1 MSDERPDDQPM
12 SIGEHLEDLRRHVL
26 KAVGWVVLALIVC
39 LAFQNQLMWLAKL
52 PHQRMVDSLA
62 EEARGRDART
72 RLATDRVQAATDAVK
87 RDDALARKLDE
98 AERARLIARERA
110 RPTSPEALE
119 ALERRQAAAHLR
131 LEALQRAFDA
141 LPAGAG
147 APDAGGP
154 EAEGAGVLAR
164 LEADLAA
171 ARADVEAVRAEVARD
186 VRPLLDEHAQ
196 VPKAELQ
203 SLNPTDVFLTYI
215 KLALVAA
222 LFVAAP
228 LIVWELWKF
237 VSRALYPHERKWVRL
252 FGPLTYGA
260 FLSGFL
266 FGYLLLIPIGL
277 RFLASY
283 APADVAVAQYSIQGY
298 MSLLITLSLVCGVI
312 FELPLFM
319 TFLALIGVVSAQN
332 FRDYR
337 RYCLLL
343 AFIIAGILTPPDPV
357 TQSLLAIPLLGLYE
371 LGIFLAALV
380 GRREEPPPPPPADE
394 EPALEDRYPETPLDD
409 PPPGPQPAEDE
420 EPLGD
425 DPEPPADG
433 TSPDASSPDA
443 SSSDPSSPD
452 PPGLGLGPRPAPEGT
467 VPVGAPEPDAPD
479 APASSEDP
487 EGKLPA

>member
-1 MSDERPDDQPM
+1 M
-12 SIGEHLEDLRRHVL
+12 SIGEHLEELRRHVL
-26 KAVGWVVLALIVC
+26 KAVLWVVLALAFC
-39 LAFQNQLMWLAKL
+39 LAFQDRLMWLAKL
-52 PHQRMVDSLA
+52 PHERMVRSLA
-62 EEARGRDART
+62 EEARGRDARS
-72 RLATDRVQAATDAVK
+72 RLEADRVQAATDAVA
-87 RDDALARKLDE
+87 RDDALARKVE
-98 AERARLIARERA
+98 EVERARLIARERA

-119 ALERRQAAAHLR
+119 ALERRQAAALLR

-141 LPAGAG
+141 LPAGA
-147 APDAGGP
+147 AADD
-154 EAEGAGVLAR
+154 

-171 ARADVEAVRAEVARD
+171 ARAEAEAVRAEVARD
-186 VRPLLDEHAQ
+186 VRPLLDQHAQ

-215 KLALVAA
+215 KLAVVAA

-252 FGPLTYGA
+252 FGPLSYGA
-260 FLSGFL
+260 FLTGFL

-319 TFLALIGVVSAQN
+319 TFLALIGLVSAQN

-337 RYCLLL
+337 RYCILL
-343 AFIIAGILTPPDPV
+343 AFIVAGILTPPDPV

-380 GRREEPPPPPPADE
+380 GRREEAPPPPPPDDA
-394 EPALEDRYPETPLDD
+394 PTLEDRYPETPLADD
-409 PPPGPQPAEDE
+409 PPEV
-420 EPLGD
+420 LGD
-425 DPEPPADG
+425 DPPEVLADDPPEVLADD
-433 TSPDASSPDA
+433 PD
-443 SSSDPSSPD
+443 PD
-452 PPGLGLGPRPAPEGT
+452 PPPPAPTLGLGPRPAPEGT
-467 VPVGAPEPDAPD
+467 VPIGAPPPDAPPD
-479 APASSEDP
+479 SASEP